1 MLKNTSMAELISRSK
16 EFLGLTKKPRKQAH
30 YEYSSDPVT
39 GLRNNKGTYTG
50 QVLKRKKELSID
62 SETLEHEGMVFLM
75 SIITCICCLCLDTR
89 QPGTVFKK

>member
-1 MLKNTSMAELISRSK
+1 MAELISRSK
-16 EFLGLTKKPRKQAH
+16 EFLGLTKKPRKQGH

-75 SIITCICCLCLDTR
+75 SIITFICCLCLDAR

>member
-1 MLKNTSMAELISRSK
+1 MAELISRSK

-62 SETLEHEGMVFLM
+62 SETLEHEGMVF
-75 SIITCICCLCLDTR
+75 
-89 QPGTVFKK
+89 

>member
-1 MLKNTSMAELISRSK
+1 MAELIIRSK

-75 SIITCICCLCLDTR
+75 SIITCILITCICLDTR